1 MNKVTSNN
9 YPKIIE
15 EVGNGSYLYHFN
27 IEEVS
32 NNNSAIV
39 HSENN
44 TENIKSYKYDEV
56 VVWSPISS
64 DAITKAV
71 MNYLWSKDAEQK
83 YINDYNAATLGILDS
98 SYIDAYKDFMTQ
110 RKSIKEQIDKDY
122 NEYLNSQ
129 YLL

>member
-15 EVGNGSYLYHFN
+15 EVGNGSFLYHFN
-27 IEEVS
+27 IKEIEKD
-32 NNNSAIV
+32 NYMLDDKDKITCY
-39 HSENN
+39 E
-44 TENIKSYKYDEV
+44 YDEV

-64 DAITKAV
+64 NAITKAV
-71 MNYLWSKDAEQK
+71 MNFLWSKDAEQK
-83 YINDYNAATLGILDS
+83 YINDYNAAVLGILDS

-122 NEYLNSQ
+122 SEYIK
-129 YLL
+129 

>member
-1 MNKVTSNN
+1 MRLIQSNDN
-9 YPKIIE
+9 PQIMSA
-15 EVGNGSYLYHFN
+15 VGNGSYLYRFN
-27 IEEVS
+27 INEIEVPAQTEGEEPTKAWQY
-32 NNNSAIV
+32 N
-39 HSENN
+39 
-44 TENIKSYKYDEV
+44 EV

-98 SYIDAYKDFMTQ
+98 SYIEAYKNFMIQ

-122 NEYLNSQ
+122 NEYI
-129 YLL
+129 

>member
-122 NEYLNSQ
+122 NEYLNS
-129 YLL
+129 

>member
-15 EVGNGSYLYHFN
+15 EVGNGGYLYHFN

-32 NNNSAIV
+32 NINNTIV

-44 TENIKSYKYDEV
+44 TENIKSYEYDEV

-64 DAITKAV
+64 DSITKAV
-71 MNYLWSKDAEQK
+71 MNYIWSKDAEQK

-98 SYIDAYKDFMTQ
+98 SYIEAYKNFMIQ

-122 NEYLNSQ
+122 NEYINS
-129 YLL
+129 

>member
-1 MNKVTSNN
+1 MRLIQSNDK
-9 YPKIIE
+9 PQIMSA
-15 EVGNGSYLYHFN
+15 VGNGSYLYRFN
-27 IEEVS
+27 IKEIEVPS
-32 NNNSAIV
+32 SIQG
-39 HSENN
+39 
-44 TENIKSYKYDEV
+44 TEVTNAWNYNEV

-98 SYIDAYKDFMTQ
+98 SYIEAYKNFMIQ

-122 NEYLNSQ
+122 NEYLNS
-129 YLL
+129 

>member
-1 MNKVTSNN
+1 MNKINSNT

-15 EVGNGSYLYHFN
+15 NVGNGSYLYHFN
-27 IEEVS
+27 IKEVEVTS
-32 NNNSAIV
+32 PSKD
-39 HSENN
+39 SEVTNAWN
-44 TENIKSYKYDEV
+44 YDEV

-83 YINDYNAATLGILDS
+83 YINDYNAATLGILDD
-98 SYIDAYKDFMTQ
+98 SYIEAYKNFMIQ

-122 NEYLNSQ
+122 NEYLNS
-129 YLL
+129 

>member
-1 MNKVTSNN
+1 MRLIQSNDK
-9 YPKIIE
+9 PQIILA
-15 EVGNGSYLYHFN
+15 VGNGSYLYRFN
-27 IEEVS
+27 IKEVKVPS
-32 NNNSAIV
+32 SIQG
-39 HSENN
+39 
-44 TENIKSYKYDEV
+44 TEVTNAWNYNEV

-98 SYIDAYKDFMTQ
+98 SYIEAYKNFMIQ

-122 NEYLNSQ
+122 NEYLNS
-129 YLL
+129 

>member
-32 NNNSAIV
+32 NSNNTIV

-44 TENIKSYKYDEV
+44 TENIKSYEYNEV
-56 VVWSPISS
+56 IVWSPISS
-64 DAITKAV
+64 NAITKTV
-71 MNYLWSKDAEQK
+71 MNFLWSKDEEQK
-83 YINDYNAATLGILDS
+83 YINDYNAAVLGILDN

-122 NEYLNSQ
+122 SEYIK
-129 YLL
+129 